1 MNKKN
6 LYIVFDQLPS
16 KKTGGLV
23 TTYVSLFN
31 LLKDQYNIKIISVFE
46 YENNELFDEKDI
58 ICVNRHIVSS
68 DCVNILT
75 YIKKFKKNYN
85 FFKTVI
91 FIFFMYSI

>member
-31 LLKDQYNIKIISVFE
+31 LLKDVYLCGRSVILCGHFTDFAFSMAFSIALT
-46 YENNELFDEKDI
+46 NWAL
-58 ICVNRHIVSS
+58 VSPVPGLS
-68 DCVNILT
+68 ASL
-75 YIKKFKKNYN
+75 
-85 FFKTVI
+85 
-91 FIFFMYSI
+91 

>member
-58 ICVNRHIVSS
+58 ICINRHIVSS

-75 YIKKFKKNYN
+75 YIKKFNLKKTIISLKQL
-85 FFKTVI
+85 FHPF
-91 FIFFMYSI
+91 

>member
-31 LLKDQYNIKIISVFE
+31 LLKDPIKG
-46 YENNELFDEKDI
+46 LFLLPI
-58 ICVNRHIVSS
+58 
-68 DCVNILT
+68 
-75 YIKKFKKNYN
+75 
-85 FFKTVI
+85 
-91 FIFFMYSI
+91 